1 MKPLF
6 MLFAAGTVLF
16 STASYGAET
25 AQARL
30 FCYSLRFAEGTTYGG
45 TLDLST
51 ISGTS
56 NGELWTYPD
65 NTGASHFSL
74 YDGGYGTIPGTI
86 QYVYLPPVADAN
98 GNGFNDFFEVSQGL
112 ANTVTSGRYTT
123 VISEGDITATWSR
136 PAGSKDG
143 TCILN
148 FNDDTY
154 GDLGDYT
161 CPFEVIEYT
170 GPLAYTPGSNMV
182 SATVNLAQTGK
193 PANTLQGPIV
203 FDKSVTD
210 RFNTL
215 TNQPG
220 VWTNAVSQT
229 LTFDNEVFTRNPA
242 WPTNYA
248 GYVFFADGDP
258 NTAEPDYQVWVL
270 SVDDTNDASANGI
283 PDFSDDPAVTLPP
296 RAPQLSLA
304 PGATN
309 LWLTI
314 SGDVGHT
321 NEIQEISSLAS
332 TIWQTTLS
340 LMLTNNPQAV
350 SLPLPTSQTKFWR
363 VLAH

>member
-1 MKPLF
+1 
-6 MLFAAGTVLF
+6 
-16 STASYGAET
+16 
-25 AQARL
+25 
-30 FCYSLRFAEGTTYGG
+30 
-45 TLDLST
+45 
-51 ISGTS
+51 
-56 NGELWTYPD
+56 LWTYPD

-170 GPLAYTPGSNMV
+170 GPLAYTPGSNTV

-229 LTFDNEVFTRNPA
+229 LTFDNEVFTRDPA

-350 SLPLPTSQTKFWR
+350 SLPLPTNQTKFWR